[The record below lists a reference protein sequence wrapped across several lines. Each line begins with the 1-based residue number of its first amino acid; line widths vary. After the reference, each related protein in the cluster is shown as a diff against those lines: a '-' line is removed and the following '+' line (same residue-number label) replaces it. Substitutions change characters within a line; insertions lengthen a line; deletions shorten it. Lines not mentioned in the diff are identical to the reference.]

1 MFYVH
6 FVDGQTAS
14 KVIDL
19 NSGRVGIRIEMF
31 SFPDQMFAEKSIAV
45 MSPLVEMT
53 DFHGNK
59 IIRAYPTEPLVSRLS
74 GT

>member
-1 MFYVH
+1 MFYVY
-6 FVDGQTAS
+6 FIDGQTAS

-19 NSGRVGIRIEMF
+19 NSGRVGIRTEMF
-31 SFPDQMFAEKSIAV
+31 SFPDQMFVEKGIAV

-53 DFHGNK
+53 AFHGNK
-59 IIRAYPTEPLVSRLS
+59 IISAYPTELLISRLA